1 MILSRQQTRSRPGPP
16 YRSDSLSMT
25 PYGGLPSSGF
35 SKFLHLDSCQL
46 ASFHHP
52 LLPLLANLQILCHGC

>member
-1 MILSRQQTRSRPGPP
+1 MVLSRQQNRSRPVPP

-25 PYGGLPSSGF
+25 PYGGLLLSGF
-35 SKFLHLDSCQL
+35 SKFLHLDSYQF

-52 LLPLLANLQILCHGC
+52 LVPLLANLQILCHGC